1 MTSQTV
7 DMWSAV
13 S

>member
-7 DMWSAV
+7 DIWSAV